1 MHGGTD
7 KLDKLESEEYLCP
20 ASLQSVIVAQC
31 YCVNLHPTFKLIKT
45 VNNAVVLP
53 LHQLLARSSAFLF
66 I

>member
-31 YCVNLHPTFKLIKT
+31 YCVNLRLTFKLK
-45 VNNAVVLP
+45 NC
-53 LHQLLARSSAFLF
+53 
-66 I
+66 